1 MESEKD
7 FPMRCSNDLP
17 GALFSDNIIR
27 ASPSSLLF
35 GESEC
40 IHCAS

>member
-7 FPMRCSNDLP
+7 FLMRCGSDLS

-27 ASPSSLLF
+27 ASPSSLLS